1 MKERRNIAPSSETTE
16 EMLKKLYSST
26 KQDKEEVHL
35 KMKKKKR
42 TSYRRPAIA
51 AACALIIF
59 TLPFTSFGSEIV
71 ETVKRVASP
80 SGRIVVNQDELT
92 TDPEK
97 MPLPDYLKG
106 KIFDQNGNEITNC
119 KPLAE
124 EEALY
129 SKDGREI
136 VHTDYNANTGE
147 VTFEYAGEEKA
158 SAGDK
163 APIEEIAKKLN
174 FNPLVFS
181 DKYNYVESEIFAEPG
196 TLSDYVSFTY
206 EKDGKTIHLH
216 ERISSPE
223 TAYETGGEE
232 KIYEVNVDG
241 VKVII
246 QGNNADFERDGLLL
260 SISAG
265 GADKDDLIA
274 MVKDLHLL
282 K

>member
-1 MKERRNIAPSSETTE
+1 MNENKNPHDNVSRD
-16 EMLKKLYSST
+16 LKNLYAT
-26 KQDKEEVHL
+26 DEKDKQEVYV
-35 KMKKKKR
+35 KMKKKQRKQ
-42 TSYRRPAIA
+42 YKKPAIA
-51 AACALIIF
+51 AACALLIA
-59 TLPFTSFGSEIV
+59 TLPFTSFGGGIV
-71 ETVKRVASP
+71 NTVRQAVSP
-80 SGRIVVNQDELT
+80 SGRIVINEEDEVT
-92 TDPEK
+92 IDPEK

-147 VTFEYAGEEKA
+147 VTFEYADEVKKDT
-158 SAGDK
+158 GDK
-163 APIEEIAKKLN
+163 APVKEIAKKLS

-181 DKYNYVESEIFAEPG
+181 DKYNYVESEVFAESGKP
-196 TLSDYVSFTY
+196 SDYVAFTY
-206 EKDGKTIHLH
+206 EKDGKTIYLN

-223 TAYETGGEE
+223 TAYETGGEG

-246 QGNNADFERDGLLL
+246 QGREANFERDGLLL
-260 SISAG
+260 SISAR

>member
-1 MKERRNIAPSSETTE
+1 M
-16 EMLKKLYSST
+16 
-26 KQDKEEVHL
+26 
-35 KMKKKKR
+35 
-42 TSYRRPAIA
+42 
-51 AACALIIF
+51 
-59 TLPFTSFGSEIV
+59 
-71 ETVKRVASP
+71 SP

-147 VTFEYAGEEKA
+147 VTFEYADEVKKDT
-158 SAGDK
+158 GDK
-163 APIEEIAKKLN
+163 APVKEIAKKLN

-196 TLSDYVSFTY
+196 TLSDYVFFTY

-223 TAYETGGEE
+223 TAYETGGEG

-246 QGNNADFERDGLLL
+246 QGREANFERDGLLL
-260 SISAG
+260 SISAK
-265 GADKDDLIA
+265 GANKDELIA

>member
-1 MKERRNIAPSSETTE
+1 MNENKNPHDVSHN
-16 EMLKKLYSST
+16 LKNLYAT
-26 KQDKEEVHL
+26 DEKDKQEVYA
-35 KMKKKKR
+35 KMKNKQKKQYKK
-42 TSYRRPAIA
+42 PAIA
-51 AACALIIF
+51 AACALLIA
-59 TLPFTSFGSEIV
+59 TLPFTSFGGGIV
-71 ETVKRVASP
+71 NTVRQAVSP
-80 SGRIVVNQDELT
+80 SGRIVVNEEDEVT
-92 TDPEK
+92 IDPEK

-147 VTFEYAGEEKA
+147 VTFEYADEVKKDT
-158 SAGDK
+158 GDK
-163 APIEEIAKKLN
+163 APVKEIAKKLS

-181 DKYNYVESEIFAEPG
+181 DKYNYVESEIFADPG

-223 TAYETGGEE
+223 TAYETGGEG
-232 KIYEVNVDG
+232 KIDEVNVDG

-246 QGNNADFERDGLLL
+246 QGRDADFERDGLLV
-260 SISAG
+260 SISAE

>member
-1 MKERRNIAPSSETTE
+1 MNENKNAHDDLSQN
-16 EMLKKLYSST
+16 LKNLYEADE
-26 KQDKEEVHL
+26 KDRQEVYA
-35 KMKKKKR
+35 KMKNKQRKQYKK
-42 TSYRRPAIA
+42 PAIA
-51 AACALIIF
+51 AACALLIA
-59 TLPFTSFGSEIV
+59 TLPFTSFGGGIV
-71 ETVKRVASP
+71 NTVKQVVIP
-80 SGRIVVNQDELT
+80 SGRIVVNQQDELT

-97 MPLPDYLKG
+97 IPLPDYLKG

-147 VTFEYAGEEKA
+147 VTFEYADEVKKDT
-158 SAGDK
+158 GDK
-163 APIEEIAKKLN
+163 APVDVIAKKLN

-181 DKYNYVESEIFAEPG
+181 DKYNYVESEIFADPG

-223 TAYETGGEE
+223 TAYETGGEG
-232 KIYEVNVDG
+232 KIYEVNVNG

-246 QGNNADFERDGLLL
+246 QGRDADFERDGLLV
-260 SISAG
+260 SISAE

>member
-1 MKERRNIAPSSETTE
+1 MNENKNPHDNVSRD
-16 EMLKKLYSST
+16 LKNLYAT
-26 KQDKEEVHL
+26 DEKDKQEVYV
-35 KMKKKKR
+35 KMKKKQRKQ
-42 TSYRRPAIA
+42 YKKPAIA
-51 AACALIIF
+51 AACALLIA
-59 TLPFTSFGSEIV
+59 TLPFTSFGGGIV
-71 ETVKRVASP
+71 NTVRQAVSP
-80 SGRIVVNQDELT
+80 SGRIVINEEDEVT
-92 TDPEK
+92 IDPEK

-147 VTFEYAGEEKA
+147 VTFEYADEVKKDT
-158 SAGDK
+158 GDK
-163 APIEEIAKKLN
+163 APVKEIAKKLS

-181 DKYNYVESEIFAEPG
+181 DKYNYVESEIFAESGKP
-196 TLSDYVSFTY
+196 SDYVAFTY
-206 EKDGKTIHLH
+206 EKDGKTIYLN

-223 TAYETGGEE
+223 TAYETGGEG

-246 QGNNADFERDGLLL
+246 QGREANFERDGLLL
-260 SISAG
+260 SISAR

>member
-1 MKERRNIAPSSETTE
+1 MNENKNPHADVSQN
-16 EMLKKLYSST
+16 LKNLYAT
-26 KQDKEEVHL
+26 DEKDKQEVYA
-35 KMKKKKR
+35 KMKNKHRKQYKK
-42 TSYRRPAIA
+42 PAIA
-51 AACALIIF
+51 AACALLIA
-59 TLPFTSFGSEIV
+59 TLPFTSFGGGIV
-71 ETVKRVASP
+71 NTVRQAVSP
-80 SGRIVVNQDELT
+80 SGRIVVNEEDEVT
-92 TDPEK
+92 IDPEK

-124 EEALY
+124 EDALY

-147 VTFEYAGEEKA
+147 VTFEYADEVKKDT
-158 SAGDK
+158 GDK
-163 APIEEIAKKLN
+163 APVKEIAKKLS

-181 DKYNYVESEIFAEPG
+181 DKYNYVESEVFADPG

-223 TAYETGGEE
+223 TAYETGGEG

-246 QGNNADFERDGLLL
+246 QGREANFERDGLLL
-260 SISAG
+260 SVSAG

>member
-1 MKERRNIAPSSETTE
+1 MNENKNPHADMSQN
-16 EMLKKLYSST
+16 LKNLYAT
-26 KQDKEEVHL
+26 DEKDKQEVYA
-35 KMKKKKR
+35 KMKNKQRKQYKK
-42 TSYRRPAIA
+42 PAIA
-51 AACALIIF
+51 AACALLIA
-59 TLPFTSFGSEIV
+59 TLPFTSFGGGIV
-71 ETVKRVASP
+71 NTVRQAVSP
-80 SGRIVVNQDELT
+80 SGRIVVNEEDEVT
-92 TDPEK
+92 IDPEK

-147 VTFEYAGEEKA
+147 VTFEYADEVKKDT
-158 SAGDK
+158 GDK
-163 APIEEIAKKLN
+163 APVKEIAKKLS

-181 DKYNYVESEIFAEPG
+181 DKYNYVESEVFAESGKP
-196 TLSDYVSFTY
+196 SDYVAFTY
-206 EKDGKTIHLH
+206 EKDGKTIYLN

-223 TAYETGGEE
+223 TAYETGGEG
-232 KIYEVNVDG
+232 KIDEVNVDG

-246 QGNNADFERDGLLL
+246 QGREANFERDGLLV
-260 SISAG
+260 SVSAR

>member
-1 MKERRNIAPSSETTE
+1 MNENKNPHDDLSQN
-16 EMLKKLYSST
+16 LKNLYEADEKD
-26 KQDKEEVHL
+26 KQEVYA
-35 KMKKKKR
+35 KMKKKQKKQ
-42 TSYRRPAIA
+42 YKKPAIA
-51 AACALIIF
+51 AACALLIA
-59 TLPFTSFGSEIV
+59 TLPFTSFGGGIV
-71 ETVKRVASP
+71 NTVRQAVSP
-80 SGRIVVNQDELT
+80 SGRIVVNEEDEVT
-92 TDPEK
+92 IDPEK

-147 VTFEYAGEEKA
+147 VTFEYADEVKKDT
-158 SAGDK
+158 GDK
-163 APIEEIAKKLN
+163 APVKEIAKKLS

-181 DKYNYVESEIFAEPG
+181 DKYNYVESEIFADPG
-196 TLSDYVSFTY
+196 TLSDYVAFTY
-206 EKDGKTIHLH
+206 EKDGKTIYLN

-223 TAYETGGEE
+223 TAYETGGEG

-246 QGNNADFERDGLLL
+246 QGRDADFERDGLLV
-260 SISAG
+260 SISAE

>member
-1 MKERRNIAPSSETTE
+1 MNENKNPHDNVSRD
-16 EMLKKLYSST
+16 LKNLYAT
-26 KQDKEEVHL
+26 DEKDKQEVYV
-35 KMKKKKR
+35 KMKKKQRKQ
-42 TSYRRPAIA
+42 YKKPAIA
-51 AACALIIF
+51 AACALLIA
-59 TLPFTSFGSEIV
+59 TLPFTSFGGGIV
-71 ETVKRVASP
+71 NTVRQAVSP
-80 SGRIVVNQDELT
+80 SGRIVINEEDEVT
-92 TDPEK
+92 IDPEK

-147 VTFEYAGEEKA
+147 VTFEYADEVKKDT
-158 SAGDK
+158 GDK
-163 APIEEIAKKLN
+163 APVKEIAKKLS

-181 DKYNYVESEIFAEPG
+181 DKYNYVESEVFAESGKP
-196 TLSDYVSFTY
+196 SDYVAFTY
-206 EKDGKTIHLH
+206 EKDGKTIYIN

-223 TAYETGGEE
+223 TAYETGGEG
-232 KIYEVNVDG
+232 KIYEVNVNG

-246 QGNNADFERDGLLL
+246 QGPEANFERDGLLV
-260 SISAG
+260 SVSAR

>member
-42 TSYRRPAIA
+42 ISYRRPAVA

-71 ETVKRVASP
+71 ETVKQVASP
-80 SGRIVVNQDELT
+80 SGRIVVNEDKLAVNPKDIPFPEELR
-92 TDPEK
+92 
-97 MPLPDYLKG
+97 G
-106 KIFDQNGNEITNC
+106 KVFDKEGNEITDFEVLKN
-119 KPLAE
+119 AE
-124 EEALY
+124 HVY

-136 VHTDYNANTGE
+136 VGSDYDEATGE
-147 VTFEYAGEEKA
+147 VTFEYAGEAK
-158 SAGDK
+158 STGDK
-163 APIEEIAKKLN
+163 APIEEIAKKLS

-260 SISAG
+260 SISAE

-274 MVKDLHLL
+274 MVKDLSLL

>member
-1 MKERRNIAPSSETTE
+1 MNENKNPHDDLSQN
-16 EMLKKLYSST
+16 LKNLYEADEKD
-26 KQDKEEVHL
+26 KQEVYA
-35 KMKKKKR
+35 KMKNKQRKQYKK
-42 TSYRRPAIA
+42 PAIA
-51 AACALIIF
+51 AACALLIA
-59 TLPFTSFGSEIV
+59 TLPFTSFGGGIV
-71 ETVKRVASP
+71 NTVKQVVSP
-80 SGRIVVNQDELT
+80 SGRIVVNQQDEPT

-147 VTFEYAGEEKA
+147 VTFEYADEA
-158 SAGDK
+158 NPAADK
-163 APIEEIAKKLN
+163 APVKEIAKKLS

-181 DKYNYVESEIFAEPG
+181 DKYNYVESEIFADPG
-196 TLSDYVSFTY
+196 TLSDYVAFTY
-206 EKDGKTIHLH
+206 EKDCKTIYLN

-223 TAYETGGEE
+223 TAYETGGEG

-246 QGNNADFERDGLLL
+246 QGREANFERDGLLV
-260 SISAG
+260 SISAE

>member
-1 MKERRNIAPSSETTE
+1 MNENKNPHDDMTQNLKNLYATE
-16 EMLKKLYSST
+16 EKD
-26 KQDKEEVHL
+26 KQEVYA
-35 KMKKKKR
+35 KMKNKQKKQ
-42 TSYRRPAIA
+42 YRKPAIA
-51 AACALIIF
+51 AACALLIA
-59 TLPFTSFGSEIV
+59 TLPFTSFGGGIV
-71 ETVKRVASP
+71 NTVRQAVSP
-80 SGRIVVNQDELT
+80 SGRIVVNEEDEVT
-92 TDPEK
+92 IDPEK
-97 MPLPDYLKG
+97 MPLPDYLRG

-147 VTFEYAGEEKA
+147 VTFEYADEVKKDT
-158 SAGDK
+158 GDK
-163 APIEEIAKKLN
+163 APVKEIAKKLN

-181 DKYNYVESEIFAEPG
+181 DKYNYVESEVFAESGKP
-196 TLSDYVSFTY
+196 SDYVAFTY
-206 EKDGKTIHLH
+206 EKDGKTIYIN

-223 TAYETGGEE
+223 TAYETGGEG
-232 KIYEVNVDG
+232 KIYEVNVNG

-246 QGNNADFERDGLLL
+246 QGPEANFERDGLLV
-260 SISAG
+260 SVSAR

>member
-1 MKERRNIAPSSETTE
+1 MNENKNSQVDVNQN
-16 EMLKKLYSST
+16 LKNLYAT
-26 KQDKEEVHL
+26 DEKDKQEVYA
-35 KMKKKKR
+35 KMKNKQRKQYKK
-42 TSYRRPAIA
+42 PAIA
-51 AACALIIF
+51 AACALLIA
-59 TLPFTSFGSEIV
+59 TLPFTSFGGGIV
-71 ETVKRVASP
+71 NTVKQAVIP

-147 VTFEYAGEEKA
+147 VTFEYADEVKKDT
-158 SAGDK
+158 GDR
-163 APIEEIAKKLN
+163 APIEEIAKKLS

-206 EKDGKTIHLH
+206 EKDDKTIHLH

-223 TAYETGGEE
+223 TAYETGGEG
-232 KIYEVNVDG
+232 KIYEVNVNG

-246 QGNNADFERDGLLL
+246 QGREANFERDGLLV
-260 SISAG
+260 SVSAG

>member
-1 MKERRNIAPSSETTE
+1 MNENKNAHDNVSRDLNN
-16 EMLKKLYSST
+16 LYAT
-26 KQDKEEVHL
+26 DEKDKQEVYA
-35 KMKKKKR
+35 KMKNKQRKQYKK
-42 TSYRRPAIA
+42 PAIA
-51 AACALIIF
+51 AACALLIA
-59 TLPFTSFGSEIV
+59 TLPFTSFGGGIV
-71 ETVKRVASP
+71 NTVKQAVSP
-80 SGRIVVNQDELT
+80 SGRIVVNQQDEPT

-147 VTFEYAGEEKA
+147 VAFEYADESKE
-158 SAGDK
+158 STGDK
-163 APIEEIAKKLN
+163 APVEEIAKKLS

-206 EKDGKTIHLH
+206 EKDGKTIYLN

-223 TAYETGGEE
+223 TAYETGGEG

-246 QGNNADFERDGLLL
+246 QGREANFERDGLLV

>member
-1 MKERRNIAPSSETTE
+1 MNENKNPHDNVSRD
-16 EMLKKLYSST
+16 LKNLYAT
-26 KQDKEEVHL
+26 DEKDKQEVYV
-35 KMKKKKR
+35 KMKKKQRKQ
-42 TSYRRPAIA
+42 YKKPAIA
-51 AACALIIF
+51 AACALLIA
-59 TLPFTSFGSEIV
+59 TLPFTSFGGGIV
-71 ETVKRVASP
+71 NTVRQAVIP

-97 MPLPDYLKG
+97 MSLPDYLEG

-136 VHTDYNANTGE
+136 VHIDYNANTGE
-147 VTFEYAGEEKA
+147 VTFEYADEVKKDT
-158 SAGDK
+158 GDK
-163 APIEEIAKKLN
+163 APVKEIAKKLS

-206 EKDGKTIHLH
+206 EKNGKTIHLH

-223 TAYETGGEE
+223 TAYETGGEG

-246 QGNNADFERDGLLL
+246 QGRDADFERDGLLV
-260 SISAG
+260 SISAE

>member
-1 MKERRNIAPSSETTE
+1 MNENKNPHADVSQN
-16 EMLKKLYSST
+16 LKNLYAT
-26 KQDKEEVHL
+26 DEKDKQEVYA
-35 KMKKKKR
+35 KMKNKQRKQYKK
-42 TSYRRPAIA
+42 PAIA
-51 AACALIIF
+51 AACALLIA
-59 TLPFTSFGSEIV
+59 TLPFTSFGGGIV
-71 ETVKRVASP
+71 NTVRQAVSP
-80 SGRIVVNQDELT
+80 SGRIVVNEEDEVT
-92 TDPEK
+92 IDPEK

-147 VTFEYAGEEKA
+147 VTFEYADEVKKDT
-158 SAGDK
+158 GDK
-163 APIEEIAKKLN
+163 APVKEIAKKLS

-181 DKYNYVESEIFAEPG
+181 DKYNYVESEVFAESGKP
-196 TLSDYVSFTY
+196 SDYVAFTY
-206 EKDGKTIHLH
+206 EKDGKTIYLN

-223 TAYETGGEE
+223 TAYETGGEG

-246 QGNNADFERDGLLL
+246 QGPEANFERDGLLV
-260 SISAG
+260 SVSAR

>member
-1 MKERRNIAPSSETTE
+1 MNENKNPHDVSHN
-16 EMLKKLYSST
+16 LKNLYAT
-26 KQDKEEVHL
+26 DEKDKQEVYA
-35 KMKKKKR
+35 KMKNKQKKQYKK
-42 TSYRRPAIA
+42 PAIA
-51 AACALIIF
+51 AACALLIA
-59 TLPFTSFGSEIV
+59 TLPFTSFGGGIV
-71 ETVKRVASP
+71 NTVRQAVSP
-80 SGRIVVNQDELT
+80 SGRIVVNEEDEVT
-92 TDPEK
+92 IDPEK

-129 SKDGREI
+129 SEDGREI

-147 VTFEYAGEEKA
+147 VTFEYADEVKE
-158 SAGDK
+158 STGDK
-163 APIEEIAKKLN
+163 APVKEIAKKLS

-181 DKYNYVESEIFAEPG
+181 DKYNYVESEVFADPG

-223 TAYETGGEE
+223 TAYETGGEG
-232 KIYEVNVDG
+232 KIYEVNVNG

-246 QGNNADFERDGLLL
+246 QGHSADFERDGLLV
-260 SISAG
+260 SVSAG

>member
-1 MKERRNIAPSSETTE
+1 MNENKNAHDNVSRDLNN
-16 EMLKKLYSST
+16 LYAT
-26 KQDKEEVHL
+26 DEKDKQEVYV
-35 KMKKKKR
+35 KMKKKQRKQ
-42 TSYRRPAIA
+42 YKKPAIA
-51 AACALIIF
+51 AACALLIA
-59 TLPFTSFGSEIV
+59 TLPFTSFGGGIV
-71 ETVKRVASP
+71 NTVRQAVSP
-80 SGRIVVNQDELT
+80 SGRIVINEDEPAVAIPF
-92 TDPEK
+92 PE
-97 MPLPDYLKG
+97 DLKG
-106 KIFDQNGNEITNC
+106 KVFDKEGNEITDVEVL
-119 KPLAE
+119 KKAE
-124 EEALY
+124 HVY

-136 VHTDYNANTGE
+136 VGSNYDEATRTGE
-147 VTFEYAGEEKA
+147 VTFEYADEAKE
-158 SAGDK
+158 STGDK
-163 APIEEIAKKLN
+163 APVDVIAKKLS

-223 TAYETGGEE
+223 TAYETGGEG
-232 KIYEVNVDG
+232 KIDEVNVDG

-246 QGNNADFERDGLLL
+246 QGHNADFERDGLLV
-260 SISAG
+260 SVSAG